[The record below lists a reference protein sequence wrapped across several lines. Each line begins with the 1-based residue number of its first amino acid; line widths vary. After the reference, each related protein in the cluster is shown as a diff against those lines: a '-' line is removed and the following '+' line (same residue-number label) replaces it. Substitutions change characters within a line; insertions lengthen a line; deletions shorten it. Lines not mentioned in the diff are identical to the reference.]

1 MKSILLIGKF
11 NTFFHD
17 INEELGK
24 RFAVQACT
32 DSAEMMKDFLRL
44 KTPDIVVISMI
55 GMGKEH
61 NRIFSELKYNYAQL
75 PAVCIGTQSERNYFQ
90 EYMLLKQFHG
100 MERPV
105 DSSGISQTVM
115 SLVGLA
121 ADETSDIY
129 KTGEHTRKT
138 ILLVDDNAIQLR
150 TLSKL
155 LSDKYDVHLAT
166 SGMKALLQIGKH
178 VPDIIFLDYEMPVCD
193 GRMTLKMIR
202 ETEEAKDVP
211 VVFLTGVKDAEHIRA
226 VLELNPAGYMLK
238 PASLEKLEEVIQRVL
253 GEQISSGKNRL
264 RRI

>member
-1 MKSILLIGKF
+1 MKSILFIGKF

-17 INEELGK
+17 ANEELEK
-24 RFAVQACT
+24 QFNVQACL
-32 DSAEMMKDFLRL
+32 DSADMMKDMLRL
-44 KTPDIVVISMI
+44 KTPDIIVISLI

-61 NRIFSELKYNYAQL
+61 GRMFAELRYNYAEI
-75 PAVCIGTQSERNYFQ
+75 PVVCIGTVSERNHFQ
-90 EYMLLKQFHG
+90 EYMLTKQFHG
-100 MERPV
+100 MERPL
-105 DSSGISQTVM
+105 DNSGIAQTVM
-115 SLVGLA
+115 ALSGLVE
-121 ADETSDIY
+121 DESSDIY
-129 KTGEHTRKT
+129 KADSNRRKT

-150 TLSKL
+150 TLSSL
-155 LSDKYDVHLAT
+155 LSGKYDVHLAT

-238 PASLEKLEEVIQRVL
+238 PASKEKLFETIEKIL
-253 GEQISSGKNRL
+253 GE
-264 RRI
+264 